1 MSKSNVT
8 QNIVLF
14 TSKEFFSLFKP
25 QLLEELDYSL
35 NNCILNI
42 VVLCPSTYTASIH
55 CSFSSIR
62 VSKIFIPL
70 RPLAIREF
78 LQGINCIPIENSDDS
93 KTKVLDEANN
103 QIALLNYPLKT
114 KPLHVAVIENSA
126 NNLRVAKRMLE
137 KLGALVET
145 SRTGTGIYDFIVDNH
160 RSFDFILMDCRFP
173 DMDGFETTLKI
184 REYEKKNNLPRLYII
199 ALSSYSLDSHLKKL
213 QECGMDGALVKPVTY
228 KMLAETVLS
237 YKASS
242 NPLNPTLSKIS
253 FKHVHNSMQN
263 SASFSVLVV
272 EDDEMT
278 RWILTTQLNSIGCQ
292 VFEAVD
298 GVSALQMMILGCSSG
313 LQRQK
318 LHINSIDSG
327 NECEE
332 KESLYFLDF
341 VFMDCLMPG
350 QDGFECTR
358 MFRRYESKSVTSR
371 APIPVIG
378 LTADSA
384 FNTRLKCLNSGMN
397 ECILKPVSLET
408 LVSILKKFG
417 KYSPKH
423 EKNLLP

>member
-1 MSKSNVT
+1 
-8 QNIVLF
+8 
-14 TSKEFFSLFKP
+14 
-25 QLLEELDYSL
+25 
-35 NNCILNI
+35 
-42 VVLCPSTYTASIH
+42 
-55 CSFSSIR
+55 
-62 VSKIFIPL
+62 
-70 RPLAIREF
+70 
-78 LQGINCIPIENSDDS
+78 
-93 KTKVLDEANN
+93 
-103 QIALLNYPLKT
+103 
-114 KPLHVAVIENSA
+114 
-126 NNLRVAKRMLE
+126 
-137 KLGALVET
+137 
-145 SRTGTGIYDFIVDNH
+145 
-160 RSFDFILMDCRFP
+160 MDCRFP

-327 NECEE
+327 NESEE